1 MFGISWVIK
10 KKIPKVITIAG
21 PVAISNSI
29 ELKSP
34 NKTDT
39 IETTIEPIIMER
51 GDLEKTRAM
60 AGGIMSNDV
69 IKSTPTI
76 CTDTETASAIRNIN
90 SNS

>member
-1 MFGISWVIK
+1 M
-10 KKIPKVITIAG
+10 AG
-21 PVAISNSI
+21 PVAISNWI

-34 NKTDT
+34 NRTDT
-39 IETTIEPIIMER
+39 TETTIELNIMET
-51 GDLEKTRAM
+51 GDLEYTRAM

-76 CTDTETASAIRNIN
+76 CTDTETASAIKNIN